1 MKASKLFV
9 IVLVLFQG
17 QFIKAQCDTIALKKD
32 LTFRVNSELKK
43 RHSLSSDTLYVET
56 CVPIFQ
62 LKHSSS
68 NDSLKNFIDFSNS
81 PENQA
86 FIAKNSEKMYSGYFV
101 KDIEDKRE
109 LYDTTI
115 WYNNQNLPIK
125 ATKEDFY
132 IAEGFNLFEIT
143 NYEKFIDLIENETA
157 FFIYDVKGMWILKDN
172 ELIHIQ
178 ENNGSFAYSNGQT
191 EFEKILQEN
200 EYDCFKLLID
210 GWLPCGRGE
219 FIESWLNCGK
229 DAEIIFFNPN
239 FSPPPKRK
247 IRKQEKCLNK

>member
-1 MKASKLFV
+1 
-9 IVLVLFQG
+9 
-17 QFIKAQCDTIALKKD
+17 
-32 LTFRVNSELKK
+32 
-43 RHSLSSDTLYVET
+43 
-56 CVPIFQ
+56 
-62 LKHSSS
+62 
-68 NDSLKNFIDFSNS
+68 
-81 PENQA
+81 
-86 FIAKNSEKMYSGYFV
+86 MYSGYFV

-132 IAEGFNLFEIT
+132 IAEGFNLFGIT

-229 DAEIIFFNPN
+229 GAEIIFFNPN

-247 IRKQEKCLNK
+247 IRKQEKHINK